1 MLSSRASGAV
11 GPRERLLAYGTR
23 SLSTAEL
30 LGILLWHGCKRDA
43 ALSTGHLMVA
53 QFGLSGIARASV
65 KELMNVSGCGPSK
78 AVLIKAAIELGR
90 RLTVGAA
97 DGQPLINTPQ
107 DAADLLSPEMSW
119 LEQEH
124 LRVVLLSTKNHLLAV
139 HEIYKGSLNSS
150 QVRIAE
156 LFREAV
162 RSNCAALI
170 LAHNHPSGD
179 PLPSA
184 EDVHVTRQ
192 VVEAGRLL
200 DIDVLDHI
208 IIGRKSWVSL
218 RERGLGFG

>member
-1 MLSSRASGAV
+1 MLECGIREE
-11 GPRERLLAYGTR
+11 GPRERLLAYGTGA
-23 SLSTAEL
+23 LSTSEL
-30 LGILLWHGCKRDA
+30 LGILLWHGARRDG
-43 ALSTGHLMVA
+43 ALATGRLMVA
-53 QFGLSGIARASV
+53 QFGLKGLARASV
-65 KELMNVSGCGPSK
+65 QELMSVAGCGPSK
-78 AVLIKAAIELGR
+78 AVLIKAAVELGR

-97 DGQPLINTPQ
+97 DAQPQINSPK

-139 HEIYKGSLNSS
+139 HEVYKGSVNSS

-162 RSNCAALI
+162 RSNSPALI

-184 EDVHVTRQ
+184 EDVHVTKQ

-208 IIGRKSWVSL
+208 IIGRQTWVSL